1 MKLEENFQQLQNHP
15 VNEQL
20 QHNIRMKLDDKKPQ
34 EQWNWLGSRLGEFSF
49 VLLLIALGSFLLF
62 TSLQHTQQAASNSIQ
77 AIYSY
82 ESEDTDQDFRA
93 KPSTNY
99 IGMEN
104 VTTASL
110 VFLFENINELPIVSP
125 TSKMYGDYEI
135 IVVYEDGE
143 QRRFEFDSSYLYD
156 VDEKVYYPGF
166 EEMPTAIYS
175 DLFAAHHSKKLP
187 IYLMP
192 PLILGLIGGIAVFYN
207 RRRIELPVNN
217 KSKNVALA
225 IYTVTMLAVFYYV
238 FKIGLL
244 YFPLLLLI
252 ILALAYLMWWAIKRE
267 VTNPVILRVE
277 KLRIIAL
284 VIIVVV
290 FLIWGR

>member
-34 EQWNWLGSRLGEFSF
+34 KQWNWLGSRLGEFSF

-82 ESEDTDQDFRA
+82 QSEDSDLAFRA

-104 VTTASL
+104 VTTESL
-110 VFLFENINELPIVSP
+110 VSLFENINELPTISP

-135 IVVYEDGE
+135 IIVYEDGE
-143 QRRFEFDSSYLYD
+143 QRRFEFDSTYLYD
-156 VDEKVYYPGF
+156 VDKKVFYPGYG
-166 EEMPTAIYS
+166 EMPAMIYS
-175 DLFAAHHSKKLP
+175 DLFAAHHSNKLP

-192 PLILGLIGGIAVFYN
+192 LLILALIGGISVFYN
-207 RRRIELPVNN
+207 RRKIELPQKN
-217 KSKNVALA
+217 KSQNIAIA
-225 IYTVTMLAVFYYV
+225 IYTVTVLTVFYYV
-238 FKIGLL
+238 YNIGLL

-252 ILALAYLMWWAIKRE
+252 ILALAYLMWWAIKRA
-267 VTNPVILRVE
+267 VTNPLILRVE
-277 KLRIIAL
+277 KIRIIAL

-290 FLIWGR
+290 FLIWG